1 MAKTTEL
8 DALYKATTYQVYLP
22 GGVVRLRLGQPCPV
36 LAGWMEENGCRKF
49 AIVTAYNPGSQK
61 LDPTLNAERQAQ
73 LECDLLEGNYEPYAG
88 ENLADDSAWL
98 AEETCFIPDI
108 APEDACAL
116 GEEYGQNAVVVG
128 GSDAVAHLLW
138 IEATAQ

>member
-1 MAKTTEL
+1 MPNVRHNWSVICW
-8 DALYKATTYQVYLP
+8 KAITNLMP
-22 GGVVRLRLGQPCPV
+22 VRIWLTIP
-36 LAGWMEENGCRKF
+36 
-49 AIVTAYNPGSQK
+49 
-61 LDPTLNAERQAQ
+61 
-73 LECDLLEGNYEPYAG
+73 
-88 ENLADDSAWL
+88 AWL

-138 IEATAQ
+138 IEPTAQ

>member
-8 DALYKATTYQVYLP
+8 EALYTATTYQVYLP
-22 GGVVRLRLGQPCPV
+22 GGVGKLRLGQPCAV
-36 LAGWMEENGCRKF
+36 LARWMEENGCTEF

-61 LDPTLNAERQAQ
+61 FDPALNAERQAQ

-88 ENLADDSAWL
+88 ENVADDPDWL
-98 AEETCFIPDI
+98 PEETCFVPDI
-108 APEDACAL
+108 AAEDACAL

-128 GSDAVAHLLW
+128 GPDGVAHLLW
-138 IEATAQ
+138 IEATE